1 MIIHRARPAGFTLI
15 ELLVVFAVVGV
26 LVALAGPSFSNLID
40 KRRTISA
47 AEAIYAQLQYAKS
60 EAQKQS
66 RTLYLRGTTGSSWC
80 VGIDQSDTCDC
91 NVTDVNAA
99 NACYVLGD
107 GSTKILKRLGA
118 SDYPGVS
125 LTTANTITFEP
136 VRGTVRSTT
145 GSLPLALKVVSSKNR
160 ELELHATAMGSF
172 RVCSPASA
180 SVPVEGYPKC

>member
-91 NVTDVNAA
+91 NVTDVNAT

-136 VRGTVRSTT
+136 VRGTVNALLLT
-145 GSLPLALKVVSSKNR
+145 PALKVVSSKNR